1 MDDFLKF
8 NFIRVDAS
16 GAVKKTEADERVD
29 LIARQFRDFLFGGVA
44 NDDGVHGIMISN
56 EFMLRRRV
64 SHAAGW
70 MSFLV
75 DVGDGK
81 TEKLEEA
88 AVVVFI
94 REPGDDARAALDR
107 VATHIDVKSLPPSPL
122 VVVVELTKDVPFI
135 IREWY
140 TKAAAGF
147 FAKTRQQ

>member
-8 NFIRVDAS
+8 NFVRVDATL
-16 GAVKKTEADERVD
+16 AVQKSEADERVD

-44 NDDGVHGIMISN
+44 ADDGVHGIMISN

-64 SHAAGW
+64 THAAGW
-70 MSFLV
+70 LSFLV
-75 DVGDGK
+75 DVGNGK

-88 AVVVFI
+88 AVVVFV
-94 REPGDDARAALDR
+94 REPGDDARAAMDR
-107 VATHIDVKSLPPSPL
+107 IAMHVDVKSLPAAPL
-122 VVVVELTKDVPFI
+122 AVAVELTKNVPFI

-147 FAKTRQQ
+147 FAKVR

>member
-8 NFIRVDAS
+8 NFVRVDAS

-44 NDDGVHGIMISN
+44 TDDGPHGIMISN

-64 SHAAGW
+64 THAAGW
-70 MSFLV
+70 LSFLV

-81 TEKLEEA
+81 TEKFEEA

-94 REPGDDARAALDR
+94 REAGDDARAAMDR
-107 VATHIDVKSLPPSPL
+107 IATHVDVKSLPATPL
-122 VVVVELTKDVPFI
+122 AVAVELRKDVPFI

-147 FAKTRQQ
+147 FAKER